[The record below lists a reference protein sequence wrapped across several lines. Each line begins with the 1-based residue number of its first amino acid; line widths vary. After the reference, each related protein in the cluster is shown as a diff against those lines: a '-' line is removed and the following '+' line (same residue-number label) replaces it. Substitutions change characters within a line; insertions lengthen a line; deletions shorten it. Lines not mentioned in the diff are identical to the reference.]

1 VILNSDTHEPRAL
14 STSATETLLWD
25 LLTGKVIKPFKAI
38 TNSLTLD
45 PRRGNSVA
53 LLFPNSP
60 VVELWDFGRHRVV
73 PSIVSLRE
81 GDAPTISLGYFKK
94 RQKLVTCHKD
104 RTIRIWNL
112 LSNECDLILKE
123 DQDIVS
129 VFPIRDHI
137 ISFTV
142 DGYCH
147 IWPILTEKIVHK
159 VLSQRISS
167 PITHGVRFIDIILSD
182 PDGYSLSEKELKLLG
197 DEHFPDTYQ
206 LTSLDTVFR
215 VTERERIIIGKLN
228 KTTCCFVLSKETNQ
242 Y

>member
-1 VILNSDTHEPRAL
+1 
-14 STSATETLLWD
+14 
-25 LLTGKVIKPFKAI
+25 
-38 TNSLTLD
+38 
-45 PRRGNSVA
+45 
-53 LLFPNSP
+53 
-60 VVELWDFGRHRVV
+60 
-73 PSIVSLRE
+73 
-81 GDAPTISLGYFKK
+81 
-94 RQKLVTCHKD
+94 
-104 RTIRIWNL
+104 
-112 LSNECDLILKE
+112 LILKE

-215 VTERERIIIGKLN
+215 VTERERIIIGILN
-228 KTTCCFVLSKETNQ
+228 ITTCCFVLSKDTNQ